1 MISKTGSPVD
11 EDKVVEVEGVHV
23 ERDSGGRVD
32 RNKDKE
38 GRYMYCLALL
48 IYVHDMMHVHVES

>member
-32 RNKDKE
+32 KNKDKE
-38 GRYMYCLALL
+38 GTYTYCLALL
-48 IYVHDMMHVHVES
+48 MYVHV